1 MDWRDRPVTVTGA
14 AGFIGSHLTE
24 RLVRAGAKVQAMVH
38 GDPRYRTGH
47 LAELVAANPPNLTL
61 LGGDLCD
68 AGAVRKAVDGAD
80 TVFHLGAVTSVAY
93 SYDYPAET
101 IAVNTQGTV
110 NVCAAAQAAGV
121 RRLVHTSTAGSY
133 GNAQGDRP
141 ITEDHPIVACNPYT
155 AGKLGGD
162 HVAET
167 WRMSY
172 GLPVTTVRLF
182 NVYGPRMGRY
192 LIMPQVMEQLLRGD
206 DVRMGDTTPTRTFTY
221 VDDIVAAFLAMAA
234 SDQAEGELVHFGS
247 EESISMGEL
256 VHRIAAVLG
265 REARIITD
273 PAKLR
278 PAQSEIFRVRVD
290 SAKARRLLG
299 WSPEVSLA
307 DGIERTLA
315 WLRAL
320 SGAAIAVD

>member
-1 MDWRDRPVTVTGA
+1 MAWRDRPVAITGA

-24 RLVRAGAKVQAMVH
+24 WLVQAGADVRAMVH
-38 GDPRYRTGH
+38 GDPRYRSGH
-47 LAELVAANPPNLTL
+47 LAALAATKPPNLTL
-61 LGGDLCD
+61 FGGDLCD
-68 AGAVRKAVDGAD
+68 AAAVHRVVAGAD
-80 TVFHLGAVTSVAY
+80 TVFHLGAITSVAY
-93 SYDYPAET
+93 SYEQPAET

-110 NVCAAAQAAGV
+110 HVCAAAQAAGV

-141 ITEDHPIVACNPYT
+141 ISEEHPVIACNPYT

-162 HVAET
+162 HAAET
-167 WRMSY
+167 WRLSY
-172 GLPVTTVRLF
+172 DLPVTTVRLF

-206 DVRMGDTTPTRTFTY
+206 EVRMGDTTPTRTFTF
-221 VDDIVAAFLAMAA
+221 VDDIVAAFLAMALTPGI
-234 SDQAEGELVHFGS
+234 EGELVHFGS

-265 REARIITD
+265 REARIVTD
-273 PAKLR
+273 PSKLR

-290 SAKARRLLG
+290 SAKARRLLD
-299 WSPEVSLA
+299 WTPQVTLA
-307 DGIERTLA
+307 QGIERTLS
-315 WLRAL
+315 WLRTAAVS
-320 SGAAIAVD
+320 SGA